1 MTKRK
6 MIKGQT
12 MIYKTLDRKLK
23 IDQREPHY
31 KPGIHS
37 GHPEESAVPALL
49 VAPVVLLLSQI
60 Q

>member
-1 MTKRK
+1 MAKSKKKRWRTDYIYTMTKRK

-37 GHPEESAVPALL
+37 GHPEE
-49 VAPVVLLLSQI
+49 
-60 Q
+60 